1 VKNETEKF
9 NPEFVLKEFVQIMT
23 DYISSDENNLP

>member
-9 NPEFVLKEFVQIMT
+9 NPKLVLKEFVQIMT